1 MSIIVS
7 VVPKWRFDASHVEI
21 PAKWNVRFVT
31 PVTED
36 ELVAACEGAD
46 CLFVPA
52 TFPEINASILKRIR
66 HIKLIQSVGAG
77 FDLIDVE
84 AAANEGIPVANAP
97 GANANAVAEY
107 TIGLIIA
114 LQRQVI
120 VADSETKAGKYSE
133 VRKSLLAHG
142 LNDMAG
148 SVIGLV
154 GMGAIGRRVAQ
165 ILKILGASVQYYD
178 CFGSAA
184 KIEQE
189 LGIQYAP
196 LRELLKG
203 CSMLSLHVPLT
214 KETQGLIGRDELMLM
229 PNGSFLVNT
238 ARGEVVDQVALAEML
253 ELGHIGGAAVDV
265 LSPEPPQSDHPLLN
279 LSSKARQRLIV
290 TPHIAGVTIGSF
302 GEMLRM
308 SLDNIDRVLCHKKP
322 LYVVNIRE

>member
-1 MSIIVS
+1 MSTIVS

-21 PAKWNVRFVT
+21 PEKWDVRFVT
-31 PVTED
+31 PATDD
-36 ELVAACEGAD
+36 ELVAACQGAD

-52 TFPEINASILKRIR
+52 TFPAINASILKQIR

-77 FDLIDVE
+77 FDLIDIQ

-107 TIGLIIA
+107 TIGLMIA

-133 VRKSLLAHG
+133 VRKNLLEHG

-154 GMGAIGRRVAQ
+154 GMGAIGRRVAH
-165 ILKILGASVQYYD
+165 ILKVLGASVRYYD
-178 CFGSAA
+178 CFGPSAQ
-184 KIEQE
+184 IEQE
-189 LGIQYAP
+189 LQIQYSSLP
-196 LRELLKG
+196 ELLSG
-203 CSMLSLHVPLT
+203 CSMVSLHVPLT
-214 KETQGLIGRDELMLM
+214 KETHDLIGRDELMIM
-229 PNGSFLVNT
+229 REGSFLVNT

-279 LSSKARQRLIV
+279 LSFKARERLIV

-302 GEMLRM
+302 GDMLRM
-308 SLDNIDRVLCHKKP
+308 SLDNIDRVLCHKMP
-322 LYVVNIRE
+322 QYVVNSRE